1 MGAGYTRFDSPG
13 ARPRSEVM
21 SETWDYIV
29 VGAGSAGSI
38 VASRL
43 SESPD
48 KRVLLLEAGGSDR
61 RWQIRIPA
69 AVREN
74 VKASSRVNWHF
85 ESEPEPGLDHRRIAH
100 PRGKVLGGSGSIN
113 GMVFL
118 RGHPLDYERWSQEGA
133 RGWSY
138 RNVLPY
144 FKRLENNE
152 NGADRYRS
160 VGGPIRVRRQQD
172 LWALSEAF
180 LDAGP
185 ALGYPATDD
194 FNGYRQDGFG
204 RFDMNVDRGVRASSA
219 YAILRP
225 AMRRANLRILTHCH
239 ARRILFEGERAAG
252 IEYRRR
258 GRIEEARCERELV
271 LCGGAFGSPQLLMLS
286 GIGPAE
292 QLTRREIPVRV
303 DLPGV
308 GRNLQDHLEVHLQHE
323 CPDPVSVNLY
333 MHPLRK
339 LAIGLRWL
347 LTRSGPAASGQSHV
361 GAFLKLRPE
370 SAHPDAQIHFWAAIF
385 DGWEVPHDRF
395 GFRLGIGPMRPTSRG
410 EVRLRSADPEDPP
423 LLHFNYCATEEDRR
437 DMRECVHV
445 ARRIAGSPAFS
456 GFRSKE
462 IDPGPEIRS
471 DEEIDAWVRRT
482 ATTSWHPSGTCAMG
496 DPAAAHSVVD
506 PETRVKG
513 VAGLRIVDASIM
525 PSIASSNLNAVVMMM
540 AERASDLIRGRPLLP
555 PEDAEYYIEGAV

>member
-13 ARPRSEVM
+13 AWPRSEVM

-38 VASRL
+38 VAARL

-48 KRVLLLEAGGSDR
+48 ARVLLLEAGGSDR

-74 VKASSRVNWHF
+74 VKASSRINWHF
-85 ESEPEPGLDHRRIAH
+85 ESEPEPWLDHRRIAH

-160 VGGPIRVRRQQD
+160 VEGPIRVRRQQD
-172 LWALSEAF
+172 LWAVSEAF
-180 LDAGP
+180 LRAGP
-185 ALGYPATDD
+185 ALGYLATGD
-194 FNGYRQDGFG
+194 FNGYQQDGFG
-204 RFDMNVDRGVRASSA
+204 RFDMNIERGVRASSA

-225 AMRRANLRILTHCH
+225 AMHRANLRILTHCR

-252 IEYRRR
+252 IEYRRH

-286 GIGPAE
+286 GIGPAGE
-292 QLTRREIPVRV
+292 LSRWKIPVRV

-323 CPDPVSVNLY
+323 CPDPVSVNVY

-347 LTRSGPAASGQSHV
+347 LTRGGPAASGQSHV

-385 DGWEVPHDRF
+385 DGWDVPHDRF

-410 EVRLRSADPEDPP
+410 EVRLRSADAADPL
-423 LLHFNYCATEEDRR
+423 LLHFNYCATGEDRN

-445 ARRIAGSPAFS
+445 ARRIAESPAFS
-456 GFRSKE
+456 GFRSRE
-462 IDPGPEIRS
+462 IDPGPEVRS

-513 VAGLRIVDASIM
+513 VAGLRVVDASIM

-540 AERASDLIRGRPLLP
+540 AERASDLIRGRSLLP
-555 PEDAEYYIEGAV
+555 PEDVEYYVEGAV

>member
-1 MGAGYTRFDSPG
+1 
-13 ARPRSEVM
+13 M

-38 VASRL
+38 VAARL
-43 SESPD
+43 SESPET
-48 KRVLLLEAGGSDR
+48 RVLLLEAGGSDR

-74 VKASSRVNWHF
+74 VKASSRINWHF
-85 ESEPEPGLDHRRIAH
+85 ESEPEPWLDHRRIAH

-152 NGADRYRS
+152 NGADRYR
-160 VGGPIRVRRQQD
+160 GGEGPIRVRCQEN
-172 LWALSEAF
+172 LLALSEAF
-180 LDAGP
+180 LSAGP
-185 ALGYPATDD
+185 GLGYPSTDD

-219 YAILRP
+219 HAILRP
-225 AMRRANLRILTHCH
+225 VMRRTNLRILTHCH
-239 ARRILFEGERAAG
+239 ARRIRFEGERAAG
-252 IEYRRR
+252 IEYRRH
-258 GRIEEARCERELV
+258 GRIEEARCEREV
-271 LCGGAFGSPQLLMLS
+271 ILCGGAFGSPQLLMLS

-292 QLTRREIPVRV
+292 QLTRLEIPVRT

-308 GRNLQDHLEVHLQHE
+308 GRNLQDHLEVHVQHE
-323 CPDPVSVNLY
+323 CPDPVSVNVY

-347 LTRSGPAASGQSHV
+347 LTRGGPAASGQSHV

-410 EVRLRSADPEDPP
+410 EVRLRSAEPEDPP
-423 LLHFNYCATEEDRR
+423 LLHFNYCATEEDRS

-445 ARRIAGSPAFS
+445 ARKIAESPAFS

-462 IDPGPEIRS
+462 IDPGPEVRT
-471 DEEIDAWVRRT
+471 DEEIDAWVRGT

-496 DPAAAHSVVD
+496 DPAAVHSVVD

-513 VAGLRIVDASIM
+513 VAGLRVVDASIM
-525 PSIASSNLNAVVMMM
+525 PSIASSNLNAVVMMV
-540 AERASDLIRGRPLLP
+540 AERASDLIRDRPLLE
-555 PEDAEYYIEGAV
+555 PEDAEFYVEGAV

>member
-1 MGAGYTRFDSPG
+1 
-13 ARPRSEVM
+13 M
-21 SETWDYIV
+21 SDHWDYIV

-38 VASRL
+38 VAARL

-48 KRVLLLEAGGSDR
+48 TRVLLLEAGGSDR

-85 ESEPEPGLDHRRIAH
+85 ASEPEPGLDERRIPH

-144 FKRLENNE
+144 FKRLERFE
-152 NGADRYRS
+152 PGADRFRS
-160 VGGPIRVRRQQD
+160 VEGPIRVRRQEA
-172 LWALSEAF
+172 LWDLSEAF
-180 LDAGP
+180 LSAGEG
-185 ALGYPATDD
+185 LGYFITDD
-194 FNGYRQDGFG
+194 FNGYRQEGFG
-204 RFDMNVDRGVRASSA
+204 RFDMNVDEGVRASSA
-219 YAILRP
+219 YAVLRP
-225 AMRRANLRILTHCH
+225 AMRRDNLGVLTHCH
-239 ARRILFEGERAAG
+239 AHRILFDGDRATG
-252 IEYRRR
+252 VGFRRR
-258 GRIEEARCERELV
+258 GRIEEARCGREV
-271 LCGGAFGSPQLLMLS
+271 ILCGGAFGSPQLLMLS

-292 QLTRREIPVRV
+292 ELERTGLPVRV

-308 GRNLQDHLEVHLQHE
+308 GRNLHDHLEVHLQHE
-323 CPDPVSVNLY
+323 CPDPVSVNVY

-339 LAIGLRWL
+339 VAIGLRWL
-347 LTRSGPAASGQSHV
+347 LTRGGPAAVGQSHV
-361 GAFLKLRPE
+361 GAFLKLRSE

-385 DGWEVPHDRF
+385 DGWDVPHDRF

-410 EVRLRSADPEDPP
+410 ALRLRSADAEDPP
-423 LLHFNYCATEEDRR
+423 LLSFNYCATEEDRR
-437 DMRECVHV
+437 DMRECLRV
-445 ARRIAGSPAFS
+445 ARRIAEQPAFAR
-456 GFRSKE
+456 FRSWE
-462 IDPGPEIRS
+462 IDPGSDVRS

-482 ATTSWHPSGTCAMG
+482 ATTSWHPVGTCAMG
-496 DPAAAHSVVD
+496 DPAAAHTVVD

-513 VAGLRIVDASIM
+513 VTGLRVVDASIM
-525 PSIASSNLNAVVMMM
+525 PSMASSNLNAVVMMM

-555 PEDAEYYIEGAV
+555 PEDVEYYVEGSV